1 MKKISLMGSKRFASS
16 VKKMKTDENTDEN
29 DKHSF
34 KLYHKSEIIVITLE
48 NVEEVLI
55 LFGI

>member
-1 MKKISLMGSKRFASS
+1 MKSKRFAAS

-29 DKHSF
+29 NKNSF

>member
-1 MKKISLMGSKRFASS
+1 MKKISLMKSKRFAAS

-29 DKHSF
+29 NKNSF